1 MSALFSKPKAP
12 AMPAGP
18 APTPAPPTIDQA
30 ALNQTQDTLLRSR
43 RGAAASVLAG
53 ANPANPTTLSTPRL
67 LGG

>member
-1 MSALFSKPKAP
+1 MSGLFHSPKTP
-12 AMPAGP
+12 AMPAAP

-30 ALNQTQDTLLRSR
+30 AMNQEQQNILRTR

-53 ANPANPTTLSTPRL
+53 PNPANPTTLSTPKL